1 MKNFTIPTKLVKNL
15 GSKNKKV
22 RKFTLTFF
30 ISTYHRNIAI
40 YKYEMGITKTQI
52 FNHSQNQM
60 AIIFK
65 VLANP
70 ARIAIL
76 QYISKQESC
85 ICNDIVDEIGLAQPT
100 ISQHLKELKSI
111 NLIKGEIEGKKVCY
125 CINLDTWSTIQKTLN
140 TFFNTTKS
148 NCC

>member
-1 MKNFTIPTKLVKNL
+1 
-15 GSKNKKV
+15 
-22 RKFTLTFF
+22 
-30 ISTYHRNIAI
+30 
-40 YKYEMGITKTQI
+40 MGTTKTQI
-52 FNHSQNQM
+52 FNKRQNQL
-60 AIIFK
+60 AVIFK

-76 QYISKQESC
+76 QYISSQKAC

-111 NLIKGEIEGKKVCY
+111 GLIAGEIEGKKVCY
-125 CINLDTWSTIQKTLN
+125 CIDLKKWKEVQSLSNSFFDKTK
-140 TFFNTTKS
+140 F

>member
-1 MKNFTIPTKLVKNL
+1 
-15 GSKNKKV
+15 
-22 RKFTLTFF
+22 
-30 ISTYHRNIAI
+30 
-40 YKYEMGITKTQI
+40 MGITKTQI
-52 FNHSQNQM
+52 FNTKQNEL

-76 QYISKQESC
+76 QYISGQKAC

-111 NLIKGEIEGKKVCY
+111 DLIKGAIDGKKVCY
-125 CINLDTWSTIQKTLN
+125 CINLDKWKEIQNILNSFFDKTK
-140 TFFNTTKS
+140 F

>member
-1 MKNFTIPTKLVKNL
+1 
-15 GSKNKKV
+15 
-22 RKFTLTFF
+22 
-30 ISTYHRNIAI
+30 
-40 YKYEMGITKTQI
+40 MGITKTQI
-52 FNHSQNQM
+52 FNQNQNQM
-60 AIIFK
+60 ATIFK

-111 NLIKGEIEGKKVCY
+111 DLIKGEIEGKKVCY
-125 CINLDTWSTIQKTLN
+125 CINLATWSKIQSTLN

>member
-1 MKNFTIPTKLVKNL
+1 
-15 GSKNKKV
+15 
-22 RKFTLTFF
+22 
-30 ISTYHRNIAI
+30 
-40 YKYEMGITKTQI
+40 MGVTKTQI
-52 FNHSQNQM
+52 FNAKQNNL
-60 AIIFK
+60 ATIFK

-76 QYISKQESC
+76 EYISSQKFC
-85 ICNDIVDEIGLAQPT
+85 ICNDIVEEIGLAQPT

-111 NLIKGEIEGKKVCY
+111 GLIKGEIEGKKVCY
-125 CINLDTWSTIQKTLN
+125 CIHLENFLEIQHLLN